1 MKMKL
6 CLLIMS
12 VLGLILAAGLLLPSL
27 DGRRS
32 HRHAVHF
39 RTENA
44 PPRSI
49 SFVVGTN
56 ALPRSGSFVV
66 STNLTTT
73 QSNRG
78 E

>member
-1 MKMKL
+1 MKMKR
-6 CLLIMS
+6 CLLFVIF
-12 VLGLILAAGLLLPSL
+12 LGALIAAALLLPAI

-39 RTENA
+39 RAENA

-56 ALPRSGSFVV
+56 V
-66 STNLTTT
+66 TTT